1 MLYAYK
7 IKAAKVRLKIEKNF
21 TII

>member
-7 IKAAKVRLKIEKNF
+7 IKAAKVR
-21 TII
+21 